1 LRWLL
6 VNRYLL
12 MNVKQGQFYTKERQ
26 IGDLAIPR
34 VVTFALLAAI
44 VWVANFWHSAS
55 FGLYEDDW
63 VRIPTIIGLSWEQ
76 IFHKVVFDTGFQGRP
91 FHDGL
96 IFLFSFLGIK
106 LGGLPYAYAIG
117 FAIVT
122 INAWLFY
129 LLLEK
134 LYGDPIFAWTGSLT
148 FCLFPADTTRDYLT
162 HSLGIQPSLAFL
174 LIAFHCYLS
183 KFKQLSYLI
192 VFLCLVSYEPL
203 VTVFFVA
210 PLFNR
215 KWDAKLPKEL
225 IKHSLILIAVIVGAG
240 ILRKLVGENQISN
253 FTPQS
258 VMLLVLNPIFGSITS
273 LAMLIYRPIET
284 LFKLNG
290 ELVLFCLPAFL
301 IFSYLLSNLKI
312 KPLAQVFSLR
322 TFDRAKRFSRIPN
335 VLKPYAKPLITG
347 ASALVLAYPLAMT
360 TFGFAMSGRT
370 ARVHV
375 AAIVGT
381 SILAACLCSVT
392 LAVANKHGRKR
403 LAIFGLAGLF
413 ALLVGFGL
421 RVQQDYQLMWQHQ
434 RGFWTDV
441 VRLCPDVTEGT
452 VIFVE
457 PTGLRDTRQ
466 PIPFRESRGVSDPKQ
481 IKGIEWEL
489 PHVMAHIY
497 QFPAQWEWQPR
508 AYRLQSN
515 WQSKLAADGNLLHV
529 SAAIDWIT
537 EPEMKREVASTNVIF
552 LETTNGRL
560 TRRTKPLV
568 IGNRQFALKQP
579 SLSGLPPFEKKYLY
593 NYLIQ
598 KPNEQPIDYLIK

>member
-1 LRWLL
+1 
-6 VNRYLL
+6 
-12 MNVKQGQFYTKERQ
+12 MNVKPGQFYAKERQ
-26 IGDLAIPR
+26 IGDLAIPK
-34 VVTFALLAAI
+34 VVAFALLAAI
-44 VWVANFWHSAS
+44 VWVTNFWYSAS

-117 FAIVT
+117 FALVT

-129 LLLEK
+129 LLLQK
-134 LYGDPIFAWTGSLT
+134 LYANPIFTWTGALT

-183 KFKQLSYLI
+183 KFRQLSYLI

-203 VTVFFVA
+203 VSVFFVA
-210 PLFNR
+210 PLFTR

-225 IKHSLILIAVIVGAG
+225 IKHSLILVAVIIGAG

-253 FTPQS
+253 FTMQS
-258 VMLLVLNPIFGSITS
+258 IALLVFNPIVGSLTS
-273 LAMLIYRPIET
+273 LVMLIYRPLET

-290 ELVLFCLPAFL
+290 ELLLFCIPAAIF
-301 IFSYLLSNLKI
+301 FSYLLFSI
-312 KPLAQVFSLR
+312 KLQPLAQVFSLR
-322 TFDRAKRFSRIPN
+322 SFDRTKRFSKIPDIF
-335 VLKPYAKPLITG
+335 KPFAKPMITG

-360 TFGFAMSGRT
+360 TFGFATSGRT

-381 SILAACLCSVT
+381 SILSACLCSGI
-392 LAVANKHGRKR
+392 LAIANKHGRKR
-403 LAIFGLAGLF
+403 LAIFGLAGVF

-497 QFPAQWEWQPR
+497 QFPSQWEWQPQL
-508 AYRLQSN
+508 YRLQSN
-515 WQSKLAADGNLLHV
+515 WRSKIAADGNLLHV

-537 EPEMKREVASTNVIF
+537 EPETKREVASTNVIF

-560 TRRTKPLV
+560 TRRTQPLV
-568 IGNRQFALKQP
+568 IGDRQFELKQP
-579 SLSGLPPFEKKYLY
+579 SLAGLPQFAKKYLY